1 MISDTE
7 YARALAQFLSTKD
20 VTRCPTACV
29 VPTRGRVS
37 DADRAALRDHAET
50 REAVRQARR
59 REFHQIISLRNASR
73 DRYVES
79 LPVTGVPVSAPG
91 NEACVSP

>member
-1 MISDTE
+1 
-7 YARALAQFLSTKD
+7 
-20 VTRCPTACV
+20 
-29 VPTRGRVS
+29 
-37 DADRAALRDHAET
+37 
-50 REAVRQARR
+50 VRQARR